1 MPGYEHGKET
11 GCQEEDYVTVRRLT
25 KTYTGGDGKPL
36 TVLSDISLNVRKGE
50 FICIVGPSGCGK
62 STLLRAIA
70 GLDPEHDGTVEVAGK
85 QVTAPAK
92 SRGMV
97 YQEPRLFPW
106 LTIEKNVAFA
116 LNGKDAGE
124 KRGKVQELLN
134 LVGLKGFEKS
144 YPSQLSGGMAQ
155 RAGIARA
162 LVNNP
167 ELLLLDEP
175 FGALD
180 AFTKITM
187 QKELRRIQKQEKT
200 TMLLVTHDIDE
211 AVYLADRIIIFSGR
225 PGQIRRIIRVELPEP
240 RARNDTDFLAIRREV
255 YNEFFNDPKI
265 QEDYVI

>member
-1 MPGYEHGKET
+1 MSAQKYEAENNGGYVSVSHLSKTFSGGKN
-11 GCQEEDYVTVRRLT
+11 G
-25 KTYTGGDGKPL
+25 PL
-36 TVLSDISLNVRKGE
+36 TVLTDIDLTVRKGE

-62 STLLRAIA
+62 STLLRTIA
-70 GLDPEHDGTVEVAGK
+70 GLDPDHSGTVTVAGDK
-85 QVTAPAK
+85 VLGPKK

-116 LNGKDAGE
+116 LNDGRKQEDGE
-124 KRGKVQELLN
+124 KVQSFLD
-134 LVGLKGFEKS
+134 LVGLKGFKKA
-144 YPSQLSGGMAQ
+144 YPRQLSGGMAQ

-187 QKELRRIQKQEKT
+187 QKELRRIQKEEKT

-211 AVYLADRIIIFSGR
+211 AVFLADRIVIFSGR
-225 PGQIRRIIRVELPEP
+225 PGTIRRIIHVELPEP
-240 RARNDTDFLAIRREV
+240 RDRNSTDFLTIRREV
-255 YNEFFNDPKI
+255 YNEFFQDPKI
-265 QEDYVI
+265 QEDYII